1 MTNQISTQYLELDQ
15 SDAFTV
21 PADDE
26 GGGFPSAGFDLHG
39 AGDGLPH
46 LGLTG
51 GDVYKE
57 QESGLKSSSAFIQ
70 QILTFI
76 YKKKSKTLKHRSISI
91 NI

>member
-1 MTNQISTQYLELDQ
+1 MGSEMCIRDS
-15 SDAFTV
+15 TV

-26 GGGFPSAGFDLHG
+26 GGGFPFAGFDLHG

-57 QESGLKSSSAFIQ
+57 QR
-70 QILTFI
+70 
-76 YKKKSKTLKHRSISI
+76 TLVLNPHLLSFNRY
-91 NI
+91 